1 MKEGAYPM
9 EFTNKLINETSP
21 YLLQHAHNP
30 VNWYPWG
37 EEAFEKAANEDKP
50 VLLSIGY
57 STCHWCHVM
66 AHESFEDI
74 EVARFLNDHFV
85 SIKVDKEERPDVDN
99 VYMTVCQAVTGNGGW
114 PMTLLLTPDQK
125 PFFAATYLPKNT
137 RHGMVGFLDVL
148 AQVEKKWRL
157 EKDHVEEVAQNLV
170 QFIRQPQRSNRHVV
184 PAGALVQNAY
194 ASLSASFDEVFGG
207 FGGAPKFPMAHNL
220 LFLFQYYRLHDED
233 RAREMAEKT
242 LVQMYR
248 GGLFDHIGFGFS
260 RYSTDNKW
268 LVPHFEKMLYD
279 NALLIMAYVEAY
291 SISKEA
297 LWREIAEKTI
307 AYITRELGDE
317 GGAFYCGQ
325 DADSEGVEGKYYVFN
340 PTEIRNV
347 LGDSL
352 GAAFNKTF
360 DITSKGNFEG
370 ESIPN
375 LLESSSLSQDLEE
388 AICMVYNYRKNR
400 YALHVD
406 DKVLSSW
413 NGLMIVALCKAYAAF
428 EDSVYLQKARGI
440 ARFIKQNMT
449 DEPLVCTSYRSG
461 KSTCT
466 SFIDDNAF
474 YIWGLLEL
482 YRVTADKTY
491 LDEASAIADRTI
503 EGFFDEQEGGF
514 YLYGK
519 SAERLLLR
527 PKETH
532 DGAIPSG
539 NSAMAYNLY
548 RLSRE
553 FGLDPYEP
561 VRKRHFEFMKQ
572 EAATYPPGHT
582 FFLTTLAFFEQEEA
596 SL

>member
-9 EFTNKLINETSP
+9 ELTNKLINETSP

-30 VNWYPWG
+30 VHWYPWG
-37 EEAFEKAANEDKP
+37 AEAFEKAVNEDKP
-50 VLLSIGY
+50 IFLSIGY

-74 EVARFLNDHFV
+74 EVARFLNEHFV

-99 VYMTVCQAVTGNGGW
+99 VYMTVCQAVMGNGGW
-114 PMTLLLTPDQK
+114 PMTLLLTPDKK

-157 EKDHVEEVAQNLV
+157 EKDHVEEIAQNLV
-170 QFIRQPQRSNRHVV
+170 QFISQPSKRSRRNV
-184 PAGALVQNAY
+184 ASGALIQNAY

-207 FGGAPKFPMAHNL
+207 FGEAPKFPMAHNL
-220 LFLFQYYRLHDED
+220 LFLFQYYRAHGED

-291 SISKEA
+291 SISRDP

-307 AYITRELGDE
+307 DYTVRELSDE
-317 GGAFYCGQ
+317 SGAFYCGQ

-340 PTEIRNV
+340 PAEINEV
-347 LGDSL
+347 LGPSL
-352 GAAFNKTF
+352 GAVFNETF
-360 DITSKGNFEG
+360 DITPKGNFEG

-375 LLESSSLSQDLEE
+375 LIKSSIASDDLGD
-388 AICMVYNYRKNR
+388 AVCRIYAYRKNR
-400 YALHVD
+400 HSLHVD

-413 NGLMIVALCKAYAAF
+413 NGLMIVALAKAYATF
-428 EDSVYLQKARGI
+428 EESAYLQKAQDI
-440 ARFIKQNMT
+440 ARFIKQEMT
-449 DEPLVCTSYRSG
+449 EDSLVCTSYRNG
-461 KSTCT
+461 KTACTC
-466 SFIDDNAF
+466 FIDDNAF
-474 YIWGLLEL
+474 YTWGLLEL
-482 YRVTADKTY
+482 YRVTANESY
-491 LDEASAIADRTI
+491 LEEARAIVDRTV
-503 EGFFDEQEGGF
+503 EFFFDEHEGGF

-527 PKETH
+527 PKEAH

-539 NSAMAYNLY
+539 NSVMAYNLY
-548 RLSRE
+548 CLSRE
-553 FGLDPYEP
+553 FELNQYEP
-561 VRKRHFEFMKQ
+561 IRKRHFEFMNH
-572 EAATYPPGHT
+572 EATVYPPGHA
-582 FFLTTLAFFEQEEA
+582 FFLATEILLGKE
-596 SL
+596 